1 MSEEG
6 NEWCDGPS
14 KTSSGGDTS
23 KELDAAMGASENHWW
38 MRPGGEC
45 GRHGDGELFLMFVCG
60 SVCAVCVGVYV
71 EMTVRARDDDDGND
85 NGHI

>member
-6 NEWCDGPS
+6 KEWFCGSTKSPS
-14 KTSSGGDTS
+14 CGRTSA
-23 KELDAAMGASENHWW
+23 ELDAAMGASENHWW

>member
-1 MSEEG
+1 
-6 NEWCDGPS
+6 
-14 KTSSGGDTS
+14 
-23 KELDAAMGASENHWW
+23 

-60 SVCAVCVGVYV
+60 SVCAVCGCVYV
-71 EMTVRARDDDDGND
+71 CVRGNEMTVRARDDGDDGND